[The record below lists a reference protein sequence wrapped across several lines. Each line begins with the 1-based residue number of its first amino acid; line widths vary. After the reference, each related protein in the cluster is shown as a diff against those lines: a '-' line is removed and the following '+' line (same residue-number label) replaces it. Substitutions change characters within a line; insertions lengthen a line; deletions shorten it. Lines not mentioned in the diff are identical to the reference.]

1 MDSAKYIYQDGC
13 YYVVR
18 NANYEPKVKKF
29 NTNKY
34 ASAEDALEAARS
46 WRDEQEN
53 QIAERNAS
61 QLVVFKETKAAK
73 EKAEQKLW
81 EAEKEIREQQERE
94 ENARKAKQY
103 FAELA
108 SRKQELTPLEKWK
121 VANPER
127 SQTRAAIEGISDYLI
142 ANSMLPYDKRT
153 ITEEIIERQ
162 VQTYEL
168 MAESRGDRLFMS
180 KEQLKH
186 LLFPNSSIIKM

>member
-1 MDSAKYIYQDGC
+1 MSSEKYIYLDGVC
-13 YYVVR
+13 YIVR
-18 NANYEPKVKKF
+18 NANYEQKTKKF
-29 NTNKY
+29 NINKY
-34 ASAEDALEAARS
+34 ASTEEALSAAVE

-53 QIAERNAS
+53 KIAERNAS

-81 EAEKEIREQQERE
+81 EAEKEIREQQVRE

-127 SQTRAAIEGISDYLI
+127 SQTRAAIEGIADYLI

-180 KEQLKH
+180 KEQLRQ
-186 LLFPNSSIIKM
+186 LLFPTNSIVKA